1 MTEVPSPQLR
11 ISDQERESALNA
23 LGEHMSAGRIDID
36 EYGER
41 SARITAAK
49 TRGEL
54 AGLFDDLPDPHPVY
68 GSGQPAPAPV
78 PAAPPVPA
86 PAPQTAV
93 GRPQGWN
100 GGQRAAAALVP
111 LVWIAAIALIATSTL
126 GWGIIFVPIAL
137 TAAGRALWGHGW
149 DHNGDRHRRDHRLDH
164 RDARR
169 ELRDEFRRDQIE
181 ARREMRDEFRDRRR
195 RDRW

>member
-54 AGLFDDLPDPHPVY
+54 AGLFDDLPAPHPVY
-68 GSGQPAPAPV
+68 GGAAPLAPAPV

-93 GRPQGWN
+93 ARPQGWN

-111 LVWIAAIALIATSTL
+111 LVWIATIALIASSTL
-126 GWGIIFVPIAL
+126 PAFPLILAPIAL
-137 TAAGRALWGHGW
+137 TVVGRALWGHGW
-149 DHNGDRHRRDHRLDH
+149 DHRGDRDRVRREHRIDHR
-164 RDARR
+164 
-169 ELRDEFRRDQIE
+169 E
-181 ARREMRDEFRDRRR
+181 ARREMRDEMRDEFRRR